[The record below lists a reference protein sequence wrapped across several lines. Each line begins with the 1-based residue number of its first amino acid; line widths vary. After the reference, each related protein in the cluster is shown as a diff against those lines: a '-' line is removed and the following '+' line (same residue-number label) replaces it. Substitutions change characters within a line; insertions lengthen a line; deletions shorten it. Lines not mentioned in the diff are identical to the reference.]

1 MNHSQMC
8 QPAAGAAIEG
18 EPLAFASNDGIV
30 ARERDEAL
38 RCPVR
43 SCIAQYR
50 PTKTF
55 VNESGDVSC
64 VLGQETL
71 SSRKWARSGATA

>member
-18 EPLAFASNDGIV
+18 ELLAFANNDDIV

-38 RCPVR
+38 RCLVR

-71 SSRKWARSGATA
+71 SSRKWARGGAVT